1 MANPLGQAMAARL
14 DLRLI
19 ALRLET
25 PGMRLVWHMEE
36 QLVKTLQVCAII
48 ISILRIYVTPLVIRY
63 AHFIVWVKMSSWRMG
78 GQRGSMSKQ
87 I

>member
-1 MANPLGQAMAARL
+1 MANQLGQAMAVRL

-19 ALRLET
+19 VQRLEP
-25 PGMRLVWHMEE
+25 PGMRRVWYMEE
-36 QLVKTLQVCAII
+36 QLVKTLQGCAII
-48 ISILRIYVTPLVIRY
+48 IYILRIYVTPLVIRY
-63 AHFIVWVKMSSWRMG
+63 VHFIVWVKMSSWRMG